1 MDQNDM
7 YVPELSRSIARV
19 MARFHTLEMPLNKEP
34 RWLFET
40 TQKYIKQV
48 ANEVRFSEE
57 QDLLRFQKFLSFDL
71 SNEFKQ
77 LKYIITIIKTQTRLK
92 LKFSIIIRLRTVL
105 RSINSPVVFCHN
117 DINIGNILKMP
128 NKLMIIDYEYG
139 SYNYRYKYLISLI
152 LRFRDL

>member
-48 ANEVRFSEE
+48 TTEVRFSDE
-57 QDLLRFQKFLSFDL
+57 QDLSRFQKFLSFDL

-77 LKYIITIIKTQTRLK
+77 LKYIIKII
-92 LKFSIIIRLRTVL
+92 
-105 RSINSPVVFCHN
+105 
-117 DINIGNILKMP
+117 
-128 NKLMIIDYEYG
+128 
-139 SYNYRYKYLISLI
+139 
-152 LRFRDL
+152 